1 MSFTKATAIVIY
13 APMGDVDTSAPVHPA
28 ARYSEILDCK
38 NGNAKAEKYLVWRL
52 LEHAVKN
59 YTNLDFANLQFTKTD
74 TGKWMC
80 PELHFSLS
88 HTDGLVCVAIS
99 DEPIGVDAEAVRSV
113 RHELASR
120 ILTDKERMLFECEPE
135 SGRGE
140 HLLKSWVT
148 KESIFK
154 RGGGTALLPNRIEA
168 AEHPTALRH
177 VTVGTCEYLI
187 SVCHTDAHKIE
198 FNYVEE
204 I

>member
-1 MSFTKATAIVIY
+1 MIY
-13 APMGDVDTSAPVHPA
+13 APIKDADTSVPLHPVH
-28 ARYSEILDCK
+28 RHIEILECK
-38 NGNAKAEKYLVWRL
+38 SDKTKAEKYLVWRL

-59 YTNLDFANLQFTKTD
+59 YTSLDFANLQFAKTD

-113 RHELASR
+113 RPELASR

-135 SGRGE
+135 SGRSE

-154 RGGGTALLPNRIEA
+154 RGDGTALLPNRIEA
-168 AEHPTALRH
+168 AEHPTAIRR
-177 VTVGTCEYLI
+177 VTVGTQEYLI
-187 SVCHTDAHKIE
+187 SVCHTNAHKIE